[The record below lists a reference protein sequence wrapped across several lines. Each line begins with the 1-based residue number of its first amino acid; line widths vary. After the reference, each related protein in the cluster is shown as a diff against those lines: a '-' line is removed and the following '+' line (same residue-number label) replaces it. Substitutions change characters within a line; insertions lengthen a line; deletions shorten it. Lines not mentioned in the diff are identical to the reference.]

1 MTIYPT
7 LIAPIFDTYTPLPDG
22 SLKSAIEELAS
33 SLQYPLKKIFV
44 VDGSKRSSHSNAY
57 MYGFHKNKRI
67 VLFDTLLE
75 LGLVPE
81 IDAAGEKKTGDS
93 PEKREGTGEGVEKK
107 EEEGENVEGK
117 EEGEGEEGDV
127 MQKEGEAAE
136 RKEEGEGEEGD
147 VMQKEGEAAERKE
160 EEREETVKEE
170 EGSSDGDK
178 TEAEKETKLDAKQ
191 EKRKEQVCGSM
202 HTQR

>member
-33 SLQYPLKKIFV
+33 SLQYPLTKIFV

-57 MYGFHKNKRI
+57 MYGFYKNKRI

-81 IDAAGEKKTGDS
+81 IDAAGEKKAGDS
-93 PEKREGTGEGVEKK
+93 PEKSEGTGEGVEKK
-107 EEEGENVEGK
+107 EEEGENAEG
-117 EEGEGEEGDV
+117 
-127 MQKEGEAAE
+127 
-136 RKEEGEGEEGD
+136 KEEGEGEEGD

-170 EGSSDGDK
+170 EGGSDGDK

-191 EKRKEQVCGSM
+191 EKRKKQVCESM
-202 HTQR
+202 CMQR

>member
-7 LIAPIFDTYTPLPDG
+7 WIAPIFDTYTPLPDG
-22 SLKSAIEELAS
+22 SLKTAIEELAS

-57 MYGFHKNKRI
+57 MYGFYKNKRI

-81 IDAAGEKKTGDS
+81 LDVAGEKKAGES
-93 PEKREGTGEGVEKK
+93 PEKREGTGEGVEKN
-107 EEEGENVEGK
+107 EEEGENVDG
-117 EEGEGEEGDV
+117 
-127 MQKEGEAAE
+127 
-136 RKEEGEGEEGD
+136 KEEGEGEEGD

-160 EEREETVKEE
+160 EERRETVKEE

-178 TEAEKETKLDAKQ
+178 AEAEKETKLDAKQ
-191 EKRKEQVCGSM
+191 EKRKKQVCGSM
-202 HTQR
+202 CMQR

>member
-7 LIAPIFDTYTPLPDG
+7 WIAPIFDTYTPLPDG
-22 SLKSAIEELAS
+22 SLKTAIEELAS

-57 MYGFHKNKRI
+57 MYGFYKNKRI

-81 IDAAGEKKTGDS
+81 LDDAGEKKAGDS

-107 EEEGENVEGK
+107 EEGENVDG
-117 EEGEGEEGDV
+117 
-127 MQKEGEAAE
+127 
-136 RKEEGEGEEGD
+136 KEEGEGEEGD

-160 EEREETVKEE
+160 EERRETVKEE
-170 EGSSDGDK
+170 EGGSDGDK

-191 EKRKEQVCGSM
+191 EKRKKQVCGSM
-202 HTQR
+202 CMQR